1 MDLQPQIQ
9 RMVTKATS
17 VRALCLGTMIVTLC
31 IMVFVNPAPE
41 WSKLFEAV
49 LLLIL
54 GNYVRG
60 NPTPP
65 PTPPGGVA

>member
-1 MDLQPQIQ
+1 MDFQPAIQ
-9 RMVTKATS
+9 RAVTKATS
-17 VRALCLGTMIVTLC
+17 VRALCLVAMVLTLC
-31 IMVFVNPAPE
+31 VMVFVNPAPE

-65 PTPPGGVA
+65 SPPGGVA